1 MNRITLISI
10 ITLLSIT
17 FMSCSDDGPMPLQW
31 EIADYDTEE
40 ISVGLSPAYYIQG
53 QIIAKAE
60 YSGELI
66 MLCTNYS
73 EVIPE
78 TNAGDVFTAAEL
90 GLTIER
96 IAPASIR
103 IKFDPIT
110 ELSAGE
116 ATITVGFTGKRKGES
131 NIAMFNIGRR
141 N

>member
-1 MNRITLISI
+1 
-10 ITLLSIT
+10 
-17 FMSCSDDGPMPLQW
+17 MPLQW

-40 ISVGLSPAYYIQG
+40 ISVSLSPAYYIQG

-78 TNAGDVFTAAEL
+78 TNDGNVFTADEL

-96 IAPASIR
+96 ISPASIR
-103 IKFDPIT
+103 IKFEPIT
-110 ELSAGE
+110 ELPAGE
-116 ATITVGFTGKRKGES
+116 ATITVGFAGKRKGES
-131 NIAMFNIGRR
+131 NIATFNIGRR
-141 N
+141 S